1 VVTDRKRRAE
11 PIRVVVP
18 TAIRVEAGWDRTAPD
33 GAFPNHLRIADVS
46 PRPPFKPTGV
56 SVADAHLGSVADSA
70 SDDHVT
76 IRAWRDYFDLAQF
89 SSLFSAF
96 RGNAPSP

>member
-76 IRAWRDYFDLAQF
+76 VITSDPGDARTVVGDTGITVVTL
-89 SSLFSAF
+89 
-96 RGNAPSP
+96 